1 MRSAI
6 HGCGCGSG
14 LALRSPPGQYR
25 PPWQRQRISRACIP
39 PGRDRRCHRVATVR
53 GRREATVNRAGDPM
67 PSLFARAASWLMG
80 ERTKTTADPDVQLLL
95 EALGYAPATESP
107 AGGGAPGPET
117 RHRALLLKA
126 ASRFARVFEL
136 AAPDAPGL
144 VSFGAEFDP
153 ALADPMHAC
162 SPKVGV
168 SGVGLSLQ
176 EAFQGCVG
184 EGVEYLS
191 QLQTGNDVLE
201 RACPGDS
208 AATLGPQGRDFL
220 AAFSARRLRPEAELS
235 WHRATRLVDGRE
247 VLLPADLC
255 LRRPSAQQEVKPP
268 FPLSA
273 GSAAGRSW
281 QAAALHGV
289 LELIERDAAS
299 LWWRGGQRG
308 GSIPPQHEA
317 HLIAAEVLPLLRQNA
332 SPRRSW
338 LLDITTDIG
347 VPCVASLSCGAD
359 GFGFAFGLAA
369 RPTLAAAARSA
380 ILEMCQIE
388 LAHAVVEAKCRERGE
403 DALNQRDL
411 VHRRRATMINA
422 DNCLL
427 LQPAGERPKHPALGT
442 TDPGAVLHRIVERL
456 AQFGIETF
464 GLDLTRPSLYVPVA
478 RVIAPGLH
486 LEPSE
491 LITPRLAEMIA
502 RTGGGVRYTG
512 GVALV

>member
-1 MRSAI
+1 
-6 HGCGCGSG
+6 
-14 LALRSPPGQYR
+14 
-25 PPWQRQRISRACIP
+25 
-39 PGRDRRCHRVATVR
+39 
-53 GRREATVNRAGDPM
+53 M
-67 PSLFARAASWLMG
+67 PNLFARAASWLLG
-80 ERTKTTADPDVQLLL
+80 EDPEKTAGRDVRLLL
-95 EALGYAPATESP
+95 EALGYGATAESP
-107 AGGGAPGPET
+107 TDGGECTADT
-117 RHRALLLKA
+117 LNRVCLLKA

-153 ALADPMHAC
+153 ALADPMHAAG
-162 SPKVGV
+162 PKVGV

-201 RACPGDS
+201 RAGVADP
-208 AATLGPQGRDFL
+208 ALKFGPQGRDFL
-220 AAFSARRLRPEAELS
+220 TAFSAHRLRPDAELS
-235 WHRATRLVDGRE
+235 WHRATRLIDGRV

-255 LRRPSAQQEVKPP
+255 LRRPAAQQEVKPP
-268 FPLSA
+268 FPLST

-281 QAAALHGV
+281 EAAALHGG

-308 GSIPPQHEA
+308 GSIPPRHEA
-317 HLIAAEVLPLLRQNA
+317 HLIAAEVLPRLRQNA
-332 SPRRSW
+332 ALRRSW

-369 RPTLAAAARSA
+369 RPTLAAATRSA

-403 DALNQRDL
+403 NALNQRDR

-422 DNCLL
+422 DRCLL
-427 LQPAGERPKHPALGT
+427 LQPAGERLKHPGFGT

-464 GLDLTRPSLYVPVA
+464 SLDLTRPGLDVPVA
-478 RVIAPGLH
+478 RVIAPGLQ

-502 RTGGGVRYTG
+502 RTGGGVKYTS